1 MLQVERSGEEK
12 YLFHLTLDY
21 KQPFPPLNHLQS
33 HEAAV
38 FATLVRES
46 GGAAGLF
53 AEQVNQNPANQK
65 FSFFLRP

>member
-1 MLQVERSGEEK
+1 MPQVERSGEEK

-21 KQPFPPLNHLQS
+21 KKPFFPNHLQS

-53 AEQVNQNPANQK
+53 AEQVNENPANQK
-65 FSFFLRP
+65 FSSGLN